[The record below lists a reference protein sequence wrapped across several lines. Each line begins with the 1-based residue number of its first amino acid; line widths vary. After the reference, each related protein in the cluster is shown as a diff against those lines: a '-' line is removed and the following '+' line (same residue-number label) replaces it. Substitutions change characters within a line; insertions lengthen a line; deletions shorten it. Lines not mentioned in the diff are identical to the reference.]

1 MEEIAARIK
10 ELIADQGLSNKDFAQ
25 SIDVAPAI
33 ISHVLSGRN
42 NPSLH
47 LIQQITNVYT
57 NVNIDYLLNG
67 KGSMYEDQLLRDNK
81 ANEPLGNEAVEDV
94 DRAKQVSNEE
104 EAVYSS
110 IGLPPG
116 ARYVS
121 EPSGA
126 PIPNAMDSP
135 KVNPNTEPSDKQEA
149 EARSEKQKS
158 ELTNV
163 YTNVNQDEG
172 KEIDRIIIFYR
183 DRSFR
188 EYRPEA

>member
-1 MEEIAARIK
+1 MEDIAARIK

-57 NVNIDYLLNG
+57 NVNLDYLLNG
-67 KGSMYEDQLLRDNK
+67 KGSMYEDQQLKGFK
-81 ANEPLGNEAVEDV
+81 ANESVNTKLAEDV
-94 DRAKQVSNEE
+94 NTTKELDNEE
-104 EAVYSS
+104 EATYSTF
-110 IGLPPG
+110 GLPPG

-121 EPSGA
+121 APSGA
-126 PIPNAMDSP
+126 PIPYAAPTPQDHPSP
-135 KVNPNTEPSDKQEA
+135 KDPDKQGTESDKNKE
-149 EARSEKQKS
+149 KS

-163 YTNVNQDEG
+163 YTNVNQGSE